1 MNIFLKQLEMI
12 GYGRA
17 QGHLQL
23 TGYTDLAK
31 QIEKEKESL
40 RAEIDHLKTLRKRDP
55 HKTYMRGAQ
64 SA

>member
-1 MNIFLKQLEMI
+1 MI